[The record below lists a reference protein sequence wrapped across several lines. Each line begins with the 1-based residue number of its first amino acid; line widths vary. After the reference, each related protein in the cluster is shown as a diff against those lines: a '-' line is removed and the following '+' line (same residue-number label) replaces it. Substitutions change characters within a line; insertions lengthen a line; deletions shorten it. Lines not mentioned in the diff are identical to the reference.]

1 MESDLKL
8 KLHIKKDEIPV
19 INLHSSKVYERIMKH
34 VSSLSKE
41 ELEQAEFD
49 LEKAILE
56 MERRENGNN

>member
-1 MESDLKL
+1 MDSDLKL
-8 KLHIKKDEIPV
+8 KLHIQKDEMPI

-41 ELEQAEFD
+41 ELEQAELE

-56 MERRENGNN
+56 MERRRK